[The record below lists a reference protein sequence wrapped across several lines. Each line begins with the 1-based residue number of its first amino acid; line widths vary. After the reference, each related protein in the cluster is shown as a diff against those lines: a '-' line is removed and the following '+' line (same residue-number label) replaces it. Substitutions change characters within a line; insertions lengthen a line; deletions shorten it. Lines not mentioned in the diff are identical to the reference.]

1 MTRACIGFGSNLGNG
16 RQLVVSA
23 WNRLTAVEKIVPL
36 HFSSLYVTEAV
47 GMVSSSLFTN
57 AVGMV
62 KTECGPAEL
71 LRLLLQIETE
81 HGRVR
86 DTDAVGYQDR
96 FLDLDLLYFGDR
108 VCCLPELIL
117 PHPHIGS
124 RLFVLAPLVEI
135 VPSLQ
140 DPLTGQTVEKMY
152 QQLLF
157 RIEQGEIPSQSISRV
172 ERTA

>member
-1 MTRACIGFGSNLGNG
+1 
-16 RQLVVSA
+16 
-23 WNRLTAVEKIVPL
+23 
-36 HFSSLYVTEAV
+36 
-47 GMVSSSLFTN
+47 
-57 AVGMV
+57 
-62 KTECGPAEL
+62 
-71 LRLLLQIETE
+71 
-81 HGRVR
+81 
-86 DTDAVGYQDR
+86 
-96 FLDLDLLYFGDR
+96 
-108 VCCLPELIL
+108 LPELIL